1 MVITPPLPPD
11 PPTTHMYT
19 LFSAS
24 KSRMQMSENKVTL
37 ESYLNLIRF
46 FKCFRKETFNFG
58 YLFLIK
64 KNTQV
69 ILPKNDRTGI
79 LPGNLC

>member
-1 MVITPPLPPD
+1 
-11 PPTTHMYT
+11 
-19 LFSAS
+19 
-24 KSRMQMSENKVTL
+24 MSENKVTL

>member
-1 MVITPPLPPD
+1 
-11 PPTTHMYT
+11 
-19 LFSAS
+19 
-24 KSRMQMSENKVTL
+24 MSENKVTL

-64 KNTQV
+64 KK
-69 ILPKNDRTGI
+69 ILRSYCLRMIGLVYCQETYASVLLI
-79 LPGNLC
+79 VF